1 MVGKNW
7 RPYKLFHLVM
17 VLDIVYSK
25 LLLWCAIVFQLL
37 LHHVPMLKPLGE
49 LLGFERNKMG
59 EQKLEFL

>member
-1 MVGKNW
+1 
-7 RPYKLFHLVM
+7 M

-59 EQKLEFL
+59 EQKLEFF